1 MRCVEGPTRY
11 LLVSRETGSYECL
24 TFCVTGLLSMA
35 KRAGCYIKC
44 TDLLLADNIVAN
56 LNNIITTLL
65 VFFAKHAAVGF

>member
-1 MRCVEGPTRY
+1 
-11 LLVSRETGSYECL
+11 
-24 TFCVTGLLSMA
+24 MA

-56 LNNIITTLL
+56 LNNIIATLL